1 MIHVEKNQM
10 NRIAHLF
17 EGIQDSMV
25 IACLQG
31 YNGDAYVYS
40 WDGPRAALIVSAE
53 YSFWG
58 GDPES
63 DDAKYL
69 TEHFFEVAGT
79 DSSTAIFSENRPG
92 WEQTLLGCSRN
103 SPQSIQ
109 RFGIV
114 QKDYDFDL
122 ARLQE
127 FASVLPEGYLLQM
140 FDEDLYHQAMA
151 EKWSVEFCEG
161 FASAEDFLTRG
172 MGVAAVKDGKL
183 AGGISTQTVYDGG
196 AELQLAVHPDH
207 RQQGLASACA
217 AAMILKCTEKNI
229 RPHWDAANEISL
241 KIALK
246 MGYEYKG
253 KYTAVLLKDKETNL

>member
-1 MIHVEKNQM
+1 MLHVEKNEM
-10 NRIAHLF
+10 NKIAHFF

-31 YNGDAYVYS
+31 YNGDAYVQS
-40 WDGPRAALIVSAE
+40 WDDPQASLIVSAE

-58 GDPES
+58 GGPES

-69 TEHFFEVAGT
+69 AEHFFEVAGT
-79 DSSTAIFSENRPG
+79 DSSTAIFADSNPG
-92 WEQTLLGCSRN
+92 WEKTLLSCKCN

-114 QKDYDFDL
+114 QRDYDFDL
-122 ARLQE
+122 KCLQE
-127 FASVLPEGYLLQM
+127 YAAVVPEGYRLQM
-140 FDEDLYHQAMA
+140 FDENMYHQAMA
-151 EKWSVEFCEG
+151 EKWSTEFCEG
-161 FASAEDFLTRG
+161 FDSADDFLTRG

-207 RQQGLASACA
+207 RQQGLATACA
-217 AAMILKCTEKNI
+217 AAMILKCIEKGI
-229 RPHWDAANEISL
+229 RPCWDAANSISL

-253 KYTAVLLKDKETNL
+253 KYTAVLLENK